1 LYPEISAFG
10 TIFDCNQYCHLII
23 FPLPARRP
31 MVFPRNKGGAGSL
44 CLPFKGGKNHLFL
57 GCLGDLKKHKE
68 EINE

>member
-1 LYPEISAFG
+1 
-10 TIFDCNQYCHLII
+10 
-23 FPLPARRP
+23 